1 MGKKRVEQNYNN
13 HRQMVPV
20 MHYLLMPLS
29 IVVGLMSIGYTLVK
43 LISGQFTVE
52 TIMIFFFGILF
63 MVFIPYSRVFALI
76 LQDRAIVTELEVRYF
91 RVTGQWI
98 DPKLSKKQLIA
109 LRFAS
114 DDELQALCQR
124 ALNENLLPNDIK
136 KAIKNWRADYDRV

>member
-13 HRQMVPV
+13 HRQIVPI

-29 IVVGLMSIGYTLVK
+29 IMVGLMSIGYTLVK
-43 LISGQFTVE
+43 LISGQFTFE
-52 TIMIFFFGILF
+52 TIIILFFGVLF
-63 MVFIPYSRVFALI
+63 MVFIPYSRLFVLQ
-76 LQDRAIVTELEVRYF
+76 LQDRAIITEFEFRYY

-114 DDELQALCQR
+114 DDELQVLCQR
-124 ALNENLLPNDIK
+124 ALHENLAPDDIK